1 MSKVAG
7 IASRHPGMDHALYP
21 ASPIVKRPH
30 LDFGGKRIAV
40 YLVLQLEHWELSPP
54 EGSLRDPRFK
64 GEFGTY
70 SPEYRTW
77 STRAYGNRMGIYR
90 ILDLLDRMGLAPTVA
105 LGAAVTQVYPELVNE
120 IVRRNWEV
128 AAHGFSA
135 NRMMSTRMNGGDE
148 LTFITRC
155 RDIVADATGRM
166 PRGWLSQD
174 FGITPHTTSLLHR
187 LGFSYTLDWSNDDQ
201 PYWQQANGEPEGL
214 VALPAP
220 AELDD
225 VQTIALRR
233 LPPQHFVRLVRDALD
248 GAASLPHARAFAIG
262 IHPWLLGTPHRFRYL
277 RETLELLRGRDDI
290 HLTTAGALADDF
302 QNLPKDPSHHASH
315 T

>member
-7 IASRHPGMDHALYP
+7 IAPRRPGMDHALYP
-21 ASPIVKRPH
+21 ASPIVARPP
-30 LDFGGKRIAV
+30 LDFGGKRVAV

-64 GEFGTY
+64 GEFGTF
-70 SPEYRTW
+70 SPEFRTW
-77 STRAYGNRMGIYR
+77 STRAYGNRIGIH
-90 ILDLLDRMGLAPTVA
+90 RMLPLFDALGLAPTVA
-105 LGAAVTQVYPELVNE
+105 LGAAAAQVHPELVREVVDRGWE
-120 IVRRNWEV
+120 I

-135 NRMMSTRMNGGDE
+135 NRMISARMDE
-148 LTFITRC
+148 AEERAFIARC
-155 RDIVADATGRM
+155 RDIVAEATGRM

-174 FGITPHTTSLLHR
+174 FGITPRTTGLLYQ
-187 LGFSYTLDWSNDDQ
+187 LGFGYTLDWSNDDQ
-201 PYWQQANGEPEGL
+201 PYWQQAGGEARAL

-220 AELDD
+220 TELDD

-233 LPPQHFVRLVRDALD
+233 IAPQNFVRLVRDALD
-248 GAASLPHARAFAIG
+248 GAAALPHARAFAIG

-277 RETLELLRGRDDI
+277 RETLELLRARDDI
-290 HLTTAGALADDF
+290 HLTTAGALADLF
-302 QNLPKDPSHHASH
+302 RNPTKDPLHHASN